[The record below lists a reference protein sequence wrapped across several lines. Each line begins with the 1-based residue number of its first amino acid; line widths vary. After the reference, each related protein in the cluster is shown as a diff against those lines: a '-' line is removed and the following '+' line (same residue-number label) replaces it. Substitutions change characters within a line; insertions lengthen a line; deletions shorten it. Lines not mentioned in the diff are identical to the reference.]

1 MADSAPAAKRQ
12 KTESAAAP
20 LQSEP
25 AVRADGSPFRVASI
39 CSSNMNR
46 SMEAHLQLKKS
57 GFNVTSYG
65 TGSKVKLPGVS
76 IDKPN
81 IYDFGTPYSEIMA
94 DLRSQDEAMYRAN
107 DVLTMLERNVK
118 IKEAPQSWVATLPS
132 STASGDGDDATLRGG
147 KLGTGE
153 ETQFEVLL
161 TFEERVFDAV
171 FESFN
176 AREKEDYSEQ
186 AVHCINIEVK
196 DNHEDSLEGAQQ
208 AVQLCRSLQASA
220 DLDDEIGEI
229 VNAWAEVRSP
239 QPLLHAAVPSCSL
252 LSARFRLVRHSCA
265 SWLTMVWRCSRPG
278 GRRPFYTRSST
289 DAGGWAGVAGR

>member
-20 LQSEP
+20 QSEP

-107 DVLTMLERNVK
+107 DVLTMLERNVN

-147 KLGTGE
+147 KLGTGA

-176 AREKEDYSEQ
+176 AREKED
-186 AVHCINIEVK
+186 
-196 DNHEDSLEGAQQ
+196 
-208 AVQLCRSLQASA
+208 
-220 DLDDEIGEI
+220 
-229 VNAWAEVRSP
+229 
-239 QPLLHAAVPSCSL
+239 
-252 LSARFRLVRHSCA
+252 
-265 SWLTMVWRCSRPG
+265 
-278 GRRPFYTRSST
+278 
-289 DAGGWAGVAGR
+289 